1 MINYGI
7 SQQSLK
13 NIQKDLQTLGRTLA
27 KKIIRSG
34 LRTWGN
40 ETIQVMRSNMR
51 WNDDEVKRAVKI
63 KIVSFKRNRG
73 IWIGVGIEGG
83 KTTTAHGKPFWA
95 ATLGR
100 WYNDGWTPY
109 PKGRPTG
116 DKKTKGWRK
125 GVRNTGGRKIY
136 QLDFLTKTATAQQR
150 SISYHIEEAM
160 RSALK

>member
-27 KKIIRSG
+27 KKVIRTG
-34 LRTWGN
+34 LRAWGN
-40 ETIQVMRSNMR
+40 ETIQVMRSNMM

-63 KIVSFKRNRG
+63 KVVSFKRNRG

-83 KTTTAHGKPFWA
+83 KMVTAHGKPFWA

-100 WYNDGWTPY
+100 WYTDGWTPY

-116 DKKTKGWRK
+116 KKTRGWRSGLR
-125 GVRNTGGRKIY
+125 GVGGNKIY
-136 QLDFLTKTATAQQR
+136 QLDFLTKTARSQQQN
-150 SISYHIEEAM
+150 ISYHIEEAM